1 MPYDLH
7 KQPITHTY
15 IPTHPDP
22 FIDILLISQYPTH
35 FSISYSFL
43 DKSIYTHKQS
53 YCTTLATR
61 FSRELIQYYSILYYT
76 ILYKNDTI
84 TLIPSRCSQ
93 IPFHKNDTITLYLP
107 DVLKYHSA
115 KTISQK

>member
-15 IPTHPDP
+15 PPPPDP

-35 FSISYSFL
+35 FWISQY
-43 DKSIYTHKQS
+43 IHKQS

-61 FSRELIQYYSILYYT
+61 FSRELIQYYT
-76 ILYKNDTI
+76 IQYKNDTI
-84 TLIPSRCSQ
+84 TLYYPEGSQ
-93 IPFHKNDTITLYLP
+93 IPFHKYPSIRMIL
-107 DVLKYHSA
+107 
-115 KTISQK
+115 